1 MSEKKGIYCEYDLKQ
16 VQPSNKVPAQSLPL
30 SQLIKEIKS
39 FGYPMEPLA
48 YDQWQTALLNTKSQ
62 KNTLSP
68 LSSLFTEKT
77 STEPLTYIER
87 MWSGAQSFDCQN
99 TICGLAN
106 TVINCPVV
114 DSSLLQK
121 YLLYFVD
128 SGFLKTPQLLNN

>member
-48 YDQWQTALLNTKSQ
+48 YDQWQTALLNTNSQ
-62 KNTLSP
+62 ENTLSP
-68 LSSLFTEKT
+68 LSSLFTQKS

-87 MWSGAQSFDCQN
+87 MWLEAPSFDRQN
-99 TICGLAN
+99 TVDSLID
-106 TVINCPVV
+106 TIINFPVV
-114 DSSLLQK
+114 DSNLLQK

-128 SGFLKTPQLLNN
+128 SGF